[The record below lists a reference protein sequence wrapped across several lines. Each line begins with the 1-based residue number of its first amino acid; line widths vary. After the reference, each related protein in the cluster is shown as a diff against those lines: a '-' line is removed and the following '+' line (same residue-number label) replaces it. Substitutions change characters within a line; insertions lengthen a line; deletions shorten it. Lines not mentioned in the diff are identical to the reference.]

1 MGSKWVWVLGVLVF
15 MFVSLEGCLEE
26 ERVALLQLKHFFND
40 PSMHRDWVE
49 GEKNSD
55 CCQWERVY
63 CNNSTGRVIHLDLRN
78 TRNQDLGGW
87 YLNASLFSTFQE
99 LESLELWSN
108 SIIGFAENGGNIL
121 FLLYL
126 LRIKL
131 FCLTIFIYFIDNF
144 KEYY

>member
-26 ERVALLQLKHFFND
+26 EKVALLQLKHFFND
-40 PSMHRDWVE
+40 PFSLRDWVE

-55 CCQWERVY
+55 CCQWKSVICSDNTSRVTEL
-63 CNNSTGRVIHLDLRN
+63 SLWN
-78 TRNQDLGGW
+78 TRNRDLREW

-99 LESLELWSN
+99 LESLSLENN

-121 FLLYL
+121 FY
-126 LRIKL
+126 
-131 FCLTIFIYFIDNF
+131 FIY
-144 KEYY
+144 

>member
-40 PSMHRDWVE
+40 PHWLQDWVE

-55 CCQWERVY
+55 CCQWKSVRCNDNTCRVTNLY
-63 CNNSTGRVIHLDLRN
+63 LGK

-99 LESLELWSN
+99 LEHLGLWN
-108 SIIGFAENGGNIL
+108 NFIIGFAENGGNIL
-121 FLLYL
+121 FY
-126 LRIKL
+126 
-131 FCLTIFIYFIDNF
+131 FIY
-144 KEYY
+144 